1 MTINRQTRSDHR
13 RQGILARDLYS
24 KSTLVA
30 ELKYRNSVQEK
41 QLIEIKSRIEQ
52 VESTLKCSICYEIM
66 YAPTTLPCGHS
77 YCMICI
83 NDTRRFTSL
92 PSKCPT
98 CREPFTMSYAVN
110 VQLQN
115 LIIVS
120 KSLNLEQDSCRSL
133 TFYEELGLAQMWQRV
148 TRRPTRL
155 HSPAFIWPTSTL
167 DLLQVICFL
176 TTLGVRDHPNAIVDL
191 DLWKDVQ
198 AKFLQIL
205 PDCSLT
211 IHRKTDMVLSS
222 IPDQISIDIFC
233 RLPNFPLVLKAFS
246 TSRHIP
252 QVTNSDI
259 LTMFFISTKY

>member
-41 QLIEIKSRIEQ
+41 QLVEIKSRFEQ
-52 VESTLKCSICYEIM
+52 IQSTLKCSICYEVM

-98 CREPFTMSYAVN
+98 CREPFTMSHAIN

-120 KSLNLEQDSCRSL
+120 KNL

-155 HSPAFIWPTSTL
+155 HSPAFMWPTITL

-191 DLWKDVQ
+191 D
-198 AKFLQIL
+198 
-205 PDCSLT
+205 
-211 IHRKTDMVLSS
+211 
-222 IPDQISIDIFC
+222 
-233 RLPNFPLVLKAFS
+233 
-246 TSRHIP
+246 
-252 QVTNSDI
+252 
-259 LTMFFISTKY
+259 